1 MVGTGALA
9 GLCAALIVSSGAPV
23 AIWLLARRR
32 GPVPAINIV
41 IGAATFFLMVVILE
55 SALHNYVLRA
65 NPVTTAWFTAHRLA
79 YAAYG
84 IAAAALFEEI
94 GRVVALQFL
103 AKRTVGP
110 GAGLAYGIGH
120 GGLESI
126 LIGTFAQARALYMAW
141 MLNAGRFGEIAAGY
155 SPIARQ
161 QIVGELD
168 ALTFLSA
175 AYAGIERLTALL
187 IQIGLSLIVWRAVS
201 QRKPVLIAV
210 AIVLHAA
217 ADTPAALLQAG
228 YLAPLPVT
236 SFYTLLGACLLAV
249 FAGRF
254 FTARSA

>member
-1 MVGTGALA
+1 MVGTGAFA
-9 GLCAALIVSSGAPV
+9 GLCTALVMSGGAPV
-23 AIWLLARRR
+23 AIWFVARRR
-32 GPVPAINIV
+32 TPVPPIDIAL
-41 IGAATFFLMVVILE
+41 GAATFFLMVVILE
-55 SALHNYVLRA
+55 AALHNYLLRA
-65 NPVTTAWFTAHRLA
+65 NPATTAWFTTHRLA

-84 IAAAALFEEI
+84 IAAAALFEEA
-94 GRVVALQFL
+94 GRVIALQFL
-103 AKRTVGP
+103 AKRTIGP

-126 LIGTFAQARALYMAW
+126 LIGVLPQARALYMAW

-161 QIVGELD
+161 QIVSELD

-187 IQIGLSLIVWRAVS
+187 IQIALSLIVWRAVS
-201 QRKPVLIAV
+201 QRRWALIAL

-217 ADTPAALLQAG
+217 ADAPAALLQAG

-236 SFYTLLGACLLAV
+236 SFYALLGACLFAI

-254 FTARSA
+254 LTARSA

>member
-1 MVGTGALA
+1 LHRACYLERRTCCDLA
-9 GLCAALIVSSGAPV
+9 SRASANARSADRHCD
-23 AIWLLARRR
+23 RRR
-32 GPVPAINIV
+32 D
-41 IGAATFFLMVVILE
+41 FFPDGRHPRVSVAQL
-55 SALHNYVLRA
+55 SFACQS
-65 NPVTTAWFTAHRLA
+65 WFTTHRLV

-84 IAAAALFEEI
+84 IAAAALFEET
-94 GRVVALQFL
+94 GRLSALQFL

-126 LIGTFAQARALYMAW
+126 LIGVLPQARALYMAW

-175 AYAGIERLTALL
+175 TYAGVERLTALL

-201 QRKPVLIAV
+201 HRRWALIAI

-217 ADTPAALLQAG
+217 ADAPAALLQAG
-228 YLAPLPVT
+228 YLAPLPS
-236 SFYTLLGACLLAV
+236 SFARLVPDRRPRRALAH
-249 FAGRF
+249 
-254 FTARSA
+254 RSVSLSSMRRLRR